1 MGIIAKLSLLYA
13 NYVDKKNRSWIKQ
26 PIKAQNKL
34 LVHLIDQAKNTQFG
48 RDHSFQDIKSYH
60 DYKRLVPIVDY
71 ESLRPYVEKS
81 LEGDENILWPG
92 KPLYFCKTSGTTSGE
107 KYIPISKESMPY
119 HLKCAKDAILNYIQE
134 TGKTDFLNG
143 KNMFIQGS
151 PILDFSKS
159 SPIGRLSGIVAH
171 HLPWYLKSNNLPS
184 YPTNCMEDW
193 EQKVDKIV
201 EETINENMGIIS
213 GIPPWVQMYFEKI
226 NALRKQTIS
235 EVFPNFKLYV
245 YGGVNFEPY
254 KKRFFDLIGKEVA
267 SIETY
272 PASEG
277 FIAYQNKQEDNGLLL
292 CVDHGIFYE
301 FIPAENYFDEKP
313 QRLCLEEVKLG
324 IDYALIL
331 NTNAGLW
338 GYSIGDTIRF
348 VSKNPYK
355 IVVSGRI
362 KHFTSA
368 FGEHVIGKEVEEA
381 MKKASAK
388 LEISVNEF
396 HVAPQIN
403 PTSGL
408 PFHEWLIEFE
418 ELPSDLESFSS
429 LLDHE
434 MRTQNSYYNDLIEGK
449 VLRPLIIKPI
459 KKSGFI
465 SYMKSVGKLGGQNKV
480 PRLANDRKIADPL
493 TQQAYDN

>member
-1 MGIIAKLSLLYA
+1 M
-13 NYVDKKNRSWIKQ
+13 
-26 PIKAQNKL
+26 
-34 LVHLIDQAKNTQFG
+34 
-48 RDHSFQDIKSYH
+48 
-60 DYKRLVPIVDY
+60 
-71 ESLRPYVEKS
+71 
-81 LEGDENILWPG
+81 
-92 KPLYFCKTSGTTSGE
+92 
-107 KYIPISKESMPY
+107 
-119 HLKCAKDAILNYIQE
+119 
-134 TGKTDFLNG
+134 
-143 KNMFIQGS
+143 
-151 PILDFSKS
+151 
-159 SPIGRLSGIVAH
+159 
-171 HLPWYLKSNNLPS
+171 
-184 YPTNCMEDW
+184 
-193 EQKVDKIV
+193 
-201 EETINENMGIIS
+201 
-213 GIPPWVQMYFEKI
+213 
-226 NALRKQTIS
+226 
-235 EVFPNFKLYV
+235 
-245 YGGVNFEPY
+245 
-254 KKRFFDLIGKEVA
+254 
-267 SIETY
+267 
-272 PASEG
+272 
-277 FIAYQNKQEDNGLLL
+277 L

-324 IDYALIL
+324 IDYALII

-403 PTSGL
+403 PTNGL

>member
-71 ESLRPYVEKS
+71 EGLRPYVEKS

-403 PTSGL
+403 PTNGL

-418 ELPSDLESFSS
+418 KLPSDLESFSS

>member
-48 RDHSFQDIKSYH
+48 RDHSFQDIKSFH

-403 PTSGL
+403 PTNGL